1 MKYFV
6 FYVTLAKLLFL
17 SALGRCQDPNEK
29 RLLITEQS
37 QNRIVIVNT
46 KSATVDWQWEADS
59 PFIHPGHIKWFVA
72 PSDAKIVNNSNW
84 ILMCA
89 SGGGVAL
96 IRVSDKK
103 VLFYAFAGGNT
114 HSIELLPDGNI
125 VTASSDGNN
134 LTVFA
139 VDTPRLP
146 GLKSSSIYV
155 PFGHNIVWDKKRNI
169 LWSAGLNKMLKYRYN
184 FIKDNPALELID
196 SISYIHEHDE
206 AHDLFPDYDKDAL
219 WLTDT
224 KNVYIFDP
232 EKSVAQVVPGI
243 RIRNVKSISS
253 GPRGYPTIISYPKER
268 WWTDEIM
275 SIDGKSIFRQN
286 GWKIYKARWILPNHF
301 SY

>member
-1 MKYFV
+1 
-6 FYVTLAKLLFL
+6 
-17 SALGRCQDPNEK
+17 
-29 RLLITEQS
+29 
-37 QNRIVIVNT
+37 
-46 KSATVDWQWEADS
+46 
-59 PFIHPGHIKWFVA
+59 
-72 PSDAKIVNNSNW
+72 
-84 ILMCA
+84 
-89 SGGGVAL
+89 
-96 IRVSDKK
+96 
-103 VLFYAFAGGNT
+103 
-114 HSIELLPDGNI
+114 
-125 VTASSDGNN
+125 
-134 LTVFA
+134 
-139 VDTPRLP
+139 
-146 GLKSSSIYV
+146 
-155 PFGHNIVWDKKRNI
+155 
-169 LWSAGLNKMLKYRYN
+169 MLKYRYN